1 MQRMRAALCGLLL
14 CIWIMAAAGCAGQ
27 KPEQP
32 ASSEEA
38 TRCWATVTLE
48 GGSGKA
54 SVESP
59 CPVLERSGELLALIT
74 WSSSHYDFMIV
85 DGEKILP
92 VNKEG
97 NSQFEIPL
105 KSAAGSTGMGQS
117 ENLPADC
124 EMQVQ
129 ADTTAM
135 STPHLVDYTLSFRFF
150 ETREEAE
157 SAGETQPGSDK
168 VNEAAED
175 SESAGETQEETAA
188 DISEAPELS
197 GLQYLSK
204 DENEYAQGFAI
215 FRYETEYTVLAS
227 DDGRSYLVAPEGA
240 EIPEGLTED
249 LIILR
254 QPLNRI
260 YLAASAVMCQFD

>member
-59 CPVLERSGELLALIT
+59 CPVLERSGELLAVIT

-105 KSAAGSTGMGQS
+105 KSSAGANGMGQS
-117 ENLPADC
+117 ESLPADC

-150 ETREEAE
+150 KTKEEAE
-157 SAGETQPGSDK
+157 SAGESQ
-168 VNEAAED
+168 
-175 SESAGETQEETAA
+175 QEEDERVRA
-188 DISEAPELS
+188 
-197 GLQYLSK
+197 GLC
-204 DENEYAQGFAI
+204 
-215 FRYETEYTVLAS
+215 
-227 DDGRSYLVAPEGA
+227 
-240 EIPEGLTED
+240 D
-249 LIILR
+249 L
-254 QPLNRI
+254 PL
-260 YLAASAVMCQFD
+260 

>member
-92 VNKEG
+92 VNTEG

-105 KSAAGSTGMGQS
+105 KSSAESAGTSRTES
-117 ENLPADC
+117 LPADC

-135 STPHLVDYTLSFRFF
+135 STPHVHRIWLI
-150 ETREEAE
+150 TRCP
-157 SAGETQPGSDK
+157 SAFSRRRRRLK
-168 VNEAAED
+168 VPVSHN
-175 SESAGETQEETAA
+175 
-188 DISEAPELS
+188 
-197 GLQYLSK
+197 K
-204 DENEYAQGFAI
+204 
-215 FRYETEYTVLAS
+215 RKTVAV
-227 DDGRSYLVAPEGA
+227 R
-240 EIPEGLTED
+240 
-249 LIILR
+249 LR
-254 QPLNRI
+254 KKL
-260 YLAASAVMCQFD
+260 